1 MKVQGGYYSADG
13 THISY
18 EYDSSTNMTVFTEGP
33 NKGKV
38 MQGQPE
44 FRTVASSGT
53 STSRSSSQSR
63 SGETDT
69 SETKIYDITLPTKD
83 QIQVTGYTQYQ
94 LYREALYRYSE
105 NPSFDIYKYMDD
117 LGVKYTLVKRA
128 PQKNNIT
135 STQSDLPQN
144 EQKQTAGKTTN
155 WKLVLGVLACVAIL
169 MFSGNKK
176 SKK

>member
-44 FRTVASSGT
+44 FRSGT
-53 STSRSSSQSR
+53 STSRGSSQSR
-63 SGETDT
+63 TGTDT

-117 LGVKYTLVKRA
+117 LGVEYTLVKRA
-128 PQKNNIT
+128 AQTNCGNNKLEVSIR
-135 STQSDLPQN
+135 STCLCRNID
-144 EQKQTAGKTTN
+144 
-155 WKLVLGVLACVAIL
+155 V
-169 MFSGNKK
+169 
-176 SKK
+176 